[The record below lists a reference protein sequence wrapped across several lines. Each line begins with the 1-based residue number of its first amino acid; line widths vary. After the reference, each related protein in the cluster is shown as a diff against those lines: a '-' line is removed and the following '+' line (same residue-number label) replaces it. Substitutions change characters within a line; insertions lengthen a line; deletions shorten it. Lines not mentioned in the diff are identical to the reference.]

1 MAYQTFLTNIAY
13 LIQQTDT
20 VYSDKLNTAYR
31 SPDIT
36 AETDSSY
43 LISVLDFLYYLSS
56 EQILLMFLPLLQIVS
71 IRVRITS
78 ITINGKDAYEL
89 KGRFLDDLRENAFS
103 GTNEEDAVE
112 HIEYFLK
119 IVDPIDLPNVNHE
132 RLRLVVFPIS
142 LIGNAS
148 KWLWEHM
155 LTWNTTYLI
164 LNLVN
169 GDDEVE
175 FINEEFSN
183 LDDKNLID
191 KEEVA
196 EIFRIETDIFD
207 FEPPLCKA
215 FDEFNYLL
223 NNGKAK
229 WPTCNSNEDGFCN
242 DGELPGMVQVGY
254 MTYFHDYE
262 WYNDLTD
269 SSLKDI
275 ALKQK
280 LFVRSHGEMQRKNE
294 EEQHKEGRCG
304 LFEDPAQKPPVCKI
318 RRFEMK
324 KYSFGQEEEYV
335 AIKEYEYDDLTNEDA
350 CQAYQEI
357 FRNMDEGWLVTR
369 AE

>member
-1 MAYQTFLTNIAY
+1 MEEFVTENQENY
-13 LIQQTDT
+13 
-20 VYSDKLNTAYR
+20 YSG
-31 SPDIT
+31 
-36 AETDSSY
+36 
-43 LISVLDFLYYLSS
+43 
-56 EQILLMFLPLLQIVS
+56 
-71 IRVRITS
+71 ITS

-89 KGRFLDDLRENAFS
+89 KGSFLDDLCKNAFS

-132 RLRLVVFPIS
+132 RLRLAVFPIS
-142 LIGNAS
+142 LVGNAS
-148 KWLWEHM
+148 KWFDEFKGSITTWVMGTDADMEYDPFNFEFSEWLASKFYNHKTMDRYTKNALW
-155 LTWNTTYLI
+155 LYWTRGN
-164 LNLVN
+164 
-169 GDDEVE
+169 DEVE
-175 FINEEFSN
+175 FTNEEFSD

-207 FEPPLCKA
+207 FETPLWKA

-223 NNGKAK
+223 KLDTKLFTHDIKRIKTYEDYMNKRNNELDEPWSENGVPYEICDHICEPFCFKNGKAK

-242 DGELPGMVQVGY
+242 GGELPRMVRVGY

-262 WYNDLTD
+262 WYDDLTD
-269 SSLKDI
+269 SSLKDE

-280 LFVRSHGEMQRKNE
+280 
-294 EEQHKEGRCG
+294 
-304 LFEDPAQKPPVCKI
+304 AI
-318 RRFEMK
+318 YK
-324 KYSFGQEEEYV
+324 KSWGDATQSEVEYV